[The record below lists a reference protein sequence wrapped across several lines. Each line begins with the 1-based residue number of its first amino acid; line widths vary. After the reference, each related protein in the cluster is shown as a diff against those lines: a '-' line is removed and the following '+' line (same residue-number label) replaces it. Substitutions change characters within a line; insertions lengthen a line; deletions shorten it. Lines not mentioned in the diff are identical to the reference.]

1 MVKCKLLV
9 VTALFCA
16 VFGLNQAAHAGVM
29 LEPFVGYGMG
39 SSKQGSSTYK
49 DSGSAYGARIAY
61 SQMGF
66 FVGGEYQGGSI
77 TSKPTTGSS
86 TTAKITDLGA
96 TAGFQFP
103 MLLRVFGTYFFSSE
117 GKLDNGKVT
126 GSGMKV
132 GIGYTAF
139 PLVAFNLE
147 YHTTT
152 YSKFESGGTSGDL
165 TNKITGNLVML
176 SVSVPFTF

>member
-1 MVKCKLLV
+1 MGKLLV
-9 VTALFCA
+9 VTVLFCA
-16 VFGLNQAAHAGVM
+16 GLGLNQTANAGVM

-39 SSKQGSSTYK
+39 SSKQGDNNFK
-49 DSGSAYGARIAY
+49 DSGAAYGARIAY

-77 TSKPTTGSS
+77 TSKPTSGSS
-86 TTAKITDLGA
+86 TTLNITDLGA
-96 TAGFQFP
+96 TVGYEFP
-103 MLLRVFGTYFFSSE
+103 ILLRVFGTYFFSAE
-117 GKLDNGKVT
+117 GKLDNGKIK

-132 GIGYTAF
+132 GVGYTAF

-152 YSKFESGGTSGDL
+152 YTKGEAGGVSGDL
-165 TNKITGNLVML
+165 TEKISGNLVML